1 MPTYIQTTRA
11 IKNDFTTAT
20 ATIANGASLSNAV
33 SLGTSDLISIIM
45 PAAWTAAA
53 LTYQFSVDGTNFYD
67 AYSTTAELTATSAAA
82 SRIININAAT
92 YDAARYIKIR
102 SGTSATPVN
111 QAADRTLTLIL
122 G

>member
-67 AYSTTAELTATSAAA
+67 AYSTTAELTATSAGA

>member
-67 AYSTTAELTATSAAA
+67 AYSATAELTATSTGA

>member
-11 IKNDFTTAT
+11 VKNDFTTET

-33 SLGTSDLISIIM
+33 NLGTSDLISIIM

-67 AYSTTAELTATSAAA
+67 AYSGTAELTATSAGA
-82 SRIININAAT
+82 SRMISINAAT